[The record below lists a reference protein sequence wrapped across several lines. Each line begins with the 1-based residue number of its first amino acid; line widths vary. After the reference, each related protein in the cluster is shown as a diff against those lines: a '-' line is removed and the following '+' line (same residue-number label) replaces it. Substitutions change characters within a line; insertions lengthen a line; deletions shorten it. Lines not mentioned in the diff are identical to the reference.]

1 MANQD
6 DHDEVREDSPEGYDV
21 EAVESWVRLNAE
33 SLEPPFEWKRLEG
46 GHSNLTYSLIDNEGR
61 TAVIRRPP
69 RGELLPK
76 AHDMAREWAIISAL
90 GPTSVP
96 VAPALAFCP
105 GADVTGAHFYIMG
118 HVEGRALHSSVDT
131 ENWVPRGKRYV
142 LAESFMTVLAA
153 LHSLE
158 PDSLGLGELGK
169 KENYIGRQLKTWY
182 RSWNSSTS
190 DADYDDPRLHEI
202 QSYLNA
208 NIPEQG
214 PARVVHGD
222 YGLHNC
228 LIGVD
233 SKIAAVLD
241 WEISTLGDPLADL
254 AYALNQWALPDD
266 TLPVRENAPTALP
279 GFPSRGEL
287 VKIYSD
293 LTRRDLSSLGY
304 YTAFNWCK
312 SAMIIHGVYARY
324 CSGKKSTEGVDMEDI
339 RERIGRYI
347 TLADEAL
354 GSINV

>member
-1 MANQD
+1 MVNKD
-6 DHDEVREDSPEGYDV
+6 NHDAFREVSPEGYDV
-21 EAVESWVRLNAE
+21 DAVESWVR
-33 SLEPPFEWKRLEG
+33 SHVRGVEPPFEWTRLEG
-46 GHSNLTYSLIDNEGR
+46 GHSNLTYSLVDKSGR
-61 TAVIRRPP
+61 KAVIRRPP

-90 GPTSVP
+90 GPTNVP

-118 HVEGRALHSSVDT
+118 HVEGQALHSSADT
-131 ENWVPRGKRYV
+131 KNWVPKDKRVV
-142 LAESFMTVLAA
+142 LAESFMKVLAA

-158 PDSLGLGELGK
+158 PDALGLSELGK

-182 RSWNSSTS
+182 RSWNASTG

-228 LIGVD
+228 LIGAD

-254 AYALNQWALPDD
+254 AYALNQWALPEDP
-266 TLPVRENAPTALP
+266 LPVRENAPTALP
-279 GFPSRGEL
+279 GFPSREEL
-287 VKIYSD
+287 VEIYSS
-293 LTRRDLSSLGY
+293 LTRRDLSGLQY

-324 CSGKKSTEGVDMEDI
+324 CSGKKSTKGVDMTDI

-347 TLADEAL
+347 TLADDAL
-354 GSINV
+354 RAITA